1 MSERDMQI
9 NGLAYLIEIVTAG
22 EWSRHSNAT
31 MVQAIAYVDG
41 FRDDQIAD
49 VTFQA
54 ATLARMIG
62 R

>member
-1 MSERDMQI
+1 MSDRDMQI
-9 NGLAYLIEIVTAG
+9 NGLAYLIEIVTDG
-22 EWSRHSNAT
+22 EWNRNDSAT
-31 MVQAIAYVDG
+31 MNQAIMYVDG
-41 FRDDQIAD
+41 IRDGQIAD